1 LTDSHEPPLIL
12 CRLPPLLPVSALV
25 LALTF
30 GPNQLHAQAS
40 DPAAAEVL
48 FREGRGLMSAGKYDQ
63 ACEKFS
69 ESNRLD
75 PALGTVFNL
84 ADCEERRGHLTRAWT
99 LFHEVV
105 QRLPD
110 GDERRAIAAARAK
123 HLDARLPR
131 LRIRMVASAPV
142 GTRIERDGVELG
154 RASLDT
160 PLPVEPGSHRVV
172 VRAPGHA
179 DREFR
184 VSLAAG
190 EARDVEVM
198 PGVATG
204 ANPEPTTSSGSGSG
218 QKTAGFVVAG
228 AGLLALAGGV
238 ITGAMLLG
246 KKSTVDQNCDASKRC
261 NARGLEAADA
271 GETLGVLTTVA
282 LATGAV
288 ALGAGTYLVL
298 SAAPNDD
305 GGATSASAT
314 LFGRF

>member
-1 LTDSHEPPLIL
+1 LTDALEPPVIL
-12 CRLPPLLPVSALV
+12 ARLPPLLPVSALV

-48 FREGRGLMSAGKYDQ
+48 FREGRGLMAAGKYDQ

-105 QRLPD
+105 QRLPTS
-110 GDERRAIAAARAK
+110 DERRAIAAARAK
-123 HLDARLPR
+123 QLDARLPR
-131 LRIRMVASAPV
+131 LRIRLVASAPA

-154 RASLDT
+154 PASLDT

-172 VRAPGHA
+172 VRAPGRVN
-179 DREFR
+179 REFH
-184 VSLAAG
+184 VSLAVG
-190 EARDVEVM
+190 QARDLEVT
-198 PGVATG
+198 PGVAIG
-204 ANPEPTTSSGSGSG
+204 VSPEPATASGSG
-218 QKTAGFVVAG
+218 QKTVGIVMAG
-228 AGLLALAGGV
+228 AGLFALAGGAV
-238 ITGAMLLG
+238 TGALLLG
-246 KKSTVDQNCDASKRC
+246 KKSTVDQNCDSSKRC

-271 GETLGVLTTVA
+271 GKTLGVLTTVA

-288 ALGAGTYLVL
+288 ALGAGTYLLL

-305 GGATSASAT
+305 ADAAVASAS

>member
-1 LTDSHEPPLIL
+1 
-12 CRLPPLLPVSALV
+12 
-25 LALTF
+25 
-30 GPNQLHAQAS
+30 
-40 DPAAAEVL
+40 
-48 FREGRGLMSAGKYDQ
+48 
-63 ACEKFS
+63 
-69 ESNRLD
+69 
-75 PALGTVFNL
+75 
-84 ADCEERRGHLTRAWT
+84 
-99 LFHEVV
+99 V

-131 LRIRMVASAPV
+131 LRIRLVASAPV

-184 VSLAAG
+184 VTLAAG
-190 EARDVEVM
+190 EALDVVVM

-204 ANPEPTTSSGSGSG
+204 ANPEPTTSSDSGSG

-298 SAAPNDD
+298 SASPNDD
-305 GGATSASAT
+305 RGAASASAA